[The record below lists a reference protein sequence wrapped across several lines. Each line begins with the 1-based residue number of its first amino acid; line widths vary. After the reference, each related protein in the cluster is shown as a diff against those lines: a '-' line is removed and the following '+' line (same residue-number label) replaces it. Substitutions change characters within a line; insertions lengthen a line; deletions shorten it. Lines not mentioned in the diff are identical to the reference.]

1 MISRPLFAAL
11 FLSTALL
18 TAPAFA
24 EVIGHNVPAL
34 PLTAERVAT
43 LPEADRGAWTDY
55 LKTSAALQAA
65 DKAALAAEQKGLT
78 TVPKPSPHGDSAK
91 SMPLDKPADW
101 YSTSE
106 ARAVADTIV
115 SFQTPAGGWGKN
127 MLRNV
132 PVRQRGQSYT
142 GDNISASPKPDD
154 NAASDKG
161 SWDYVGTF
169 DNGATTTELRFLAR
183 VAEALPGAE
192 GDVYRKAALRGL
204 EYMLT
209 AQFPNGG
216 WPQVFPLQGGYHDA
230 ITYNDDALGDV
241 TEVLTFAAEG
251 REGFGF
257 VSQALRDR
265 ARTAVDR
272 AVECILV
279 TQVRINGKLTVWG
292 QQHDALSLEPT
303 SARNYEPPS
312 FSSAESAGLLV
323 YLMQIKDPSPRVV
336 ASVHAGVAWL
346 KDAALHDVAW
356 VKIPDDRVLQPQP
369 GAPLLWSRYY
379 DFKTGKPIFGDR
391 DKTIHDTVTEIS
403 QERRRGYSW
412 YNSTPQ
418 KALDA
423 YVKWSQTHQQ

>member
-1 MISRPLFAAL
+1 MISRARLTAFI
-11 FLSTALL
+11 LSAALL

-24 EVIGHNVPAL
+24 EVIGQNVPAL
-34 PLTAERVAT
+34 PLTAERVAS
-43 LPEADRGAWTDY
+43 LPEADRAAWTTY
-55 LKTSAALQAA
+55 IQTSKTLQAA
-65 DKAALAAEQKGLT
+65 DKAALTAEREGLT
-78 TVPKPSPHGDSAK
+78 AVPKPSPHGDSAK
-91 SMPLDKPADW
+91 TMPLKNAAEW
-101 YSTSE
+101 YATPE
-106 ARAVADTIV
+106 ARSVADTIV

-132 PVRQRGQSYT
+132 PARQRGQSYT
-142 GDNISASPKPDD
+142 GDNVSAHLKPGD
-154 NAASDKG
+154 NDQPAEG
-161 SWDYVGTF
+161 GWNYVGTF
-169 DNGATTTELRFLAR
+169 DNGATTTELKFLAR
-183 VAEALPGAE
+183 VGEALPGAE
-192 GDVYRKAALRGL
+192 GDVYRKAVLRGL

-230 ITYNDDALGDV
+230 VTYNDDALGDV

-251 REGFGF
+251 RNGFGF
-257 VSQALRDR
+257 VTQGLRNR

-279 TQVRINGKLTVWG
+279 TQVRIDGKLTVWG
-292 QQHDALSLEPT
+292 QQHDALTLEPT

-312 FSSAESAGLLV
+312 LASAESAGLLV
-323 YLMQIKDPSPRVV
+323 YLMQIKNPSPRIV

-346 KDAALHDVAW
+346 KAAALHDVAW

-412 YNSTPQ
+412 YNTTPQ

-423 YVKWSQTHQQ
+423 YAKWSQTHP

>member
-1 MISRPLFAAL
+1 MISRRLLTSFI
-11 FLSTALL
+11 LSTALL
-18 TAPAFA
+18 TGPALA

-34 PLTAERVAT
+34 PLTAERVAA
-43 LPEADRGAWTDY
+43 LPEASRGAWETY
-55 LKTSAALQAA
+55 LKTSASLQAA
-65 DKAALAAEQKGLT
+65 DRAALAAEQKGLAAI
-78 TVPKPSPHGDSAK
+78 PKPSPHGDSAK
-91 SMPLDKPADW
+91 TMPLKNGTEW
-101 YSTSE
+101 YATPE
-106 ARAVADTIV
+106 ARSVADTIV

-142 GDNISASPKPDD
+142 GDNVSAHLQAGD
-154 NAASDKG
+154 NDPSAEG
-161 SWDYVGTF
+161 GWDYVGTF
-169 DNGATTTELRFLAR
+169 DNGATTTELQFLAL
-183 VAEALPGAE
+183 VASANPGAE
-192 GDVYRKAALRGL
+192 GDAYRKAALRGL

-230 ITYNDDALGDV
+230 ITYNDDALSDV
-241 TEVLTFAAEG
+241 TEVLTLAAEG
-251 REGFGF
+251 RKGFGF
-257 VSQALRDR
+257 VPQAFRDR

-272 AVECILV
+272 AIECILV
-279 TQVRINGKLTVWG
+279 TQVRQNGKLTVWG
-292 QQHDALSLEPT
+292 QQHDALTLEPT

-312 FSSAESAGLLV
+312 FSSGESAGLLV
-323 YLMQIKDPSPRVV
+323 YLMQIKDPSPRVI

-423 YVKWSQTHQQ
+423 YAKWSQTHPQ